1 MYSRADSTNWSEVFM
16 ASFHLFIWR
25 RAAKSQGNKQYYIL
39 VHGSQQ
45 LNNYAPIR
53 DNTSLYTRLFLTYSS

>member
-1 MYSRADSTNWSEVFM
+1 M

-25 RAAKSQGNKQYYIL
+25 RDAKSQGNKQYYIL
-39 VHGSQQ
+39 VYGSQQ

-53 DNTSLYTRLFLTYSS
+53 DNTSLILNLFLIKNSFIIL